1 MNKLQKVT
9 LLALN
14 TILFPVLFYQ
24 QGIGLN
30 LCILTIIVWAC
41 LNHYTKNEKKN
52 IVYWL
57 LSASVFSTCLAQAWY
72 GDDLSIVALLLS
84 IYAMGIYTQ
93 YPKLNFGIYPIVI
106 GLNFISFIF
115 RIFFIEQWLPERKIG
130 NKVFKKIF
138 SWILIPA
145 IISAIFLAIY
155 ATGSTLISQFFKNL
169 RLDFDFWTIVGLL
182 ALGFFLFFNFWIM
195 FIPKEVIK
203 INQILKD
210 DFRREKDNSLKSTF
224 QFLELDFERKSGII
238 TLVALNII
246 LLLFI
251 TTYNYEQFFMTPVQ
265 ATLSEATHDRIST
278 IIFSILMAIVVIL
291 FFFKSTF
298 NFDKKSSL
306 LKRLTYLW
314 LILNG
319 ILLVSAFMKNYEY
332 IQFYGLTFKRIGV
345 FVFLVLCFMGI
356 AFSYLKVKGK
366 KTNSYLIKRMSISFF
381 LTIVVCSLINFSWV
395 VTKYNLTFCKESDWR
410 YLESLNYNKQILY
423 DHFKNNPEWKDY
435 FKERNI
441 IQKEETSKS
450 WLSSSLYYYCIEWN
464 RQ

>member
-1 MNKLQKVT
+1 
-9 LLALN
+9 
-14 TILFPVLFYQ
+14 
-24 QGIGLN
+24 
-30 LCILTIIVWAC
+30 
-41 LNHYTKNEKKN
+41 
-52 IVYWL
+52 
-57 LSASVFSTCLAQAWY
+57 
-72 GDDLSIVALLLS
+72 
-84 IYAMGIYTQ
+84 
-93 YPKLNFGIYPIVI
+93 
-106 GLNFISFIF
+106 
-115 RIFFIEQWLPERKIG
+115 
-130 NKVFKKIF
+130 
-138 SWILIPA
+138 
-145 IISAIFLAIY
+145 
-155 ATGSTLISQFFKNL
+155 
-169 RLDFDFWTIVGLL
+169 
-182 ALGFFLFFNFWIM
+182 
-195 FIPKEVIK
+195 
-203 INQILKD
+203 
-210 DFRREKDNSLKSTF
+210 
-224 QFLELDFERKSGII
+224 
-238 TLVALNII
+238 
-246 LLLFI
+246 
-251 TTYNYEQFFMTPVQ
+251 MTPVQ

-366 KTNSYLIKRMSISFF
+366 RTNSYLIKRMSISFF